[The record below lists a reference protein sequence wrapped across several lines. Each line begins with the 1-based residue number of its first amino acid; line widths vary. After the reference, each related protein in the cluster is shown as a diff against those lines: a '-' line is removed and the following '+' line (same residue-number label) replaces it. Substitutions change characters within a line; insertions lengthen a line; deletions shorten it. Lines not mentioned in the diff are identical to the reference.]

1 MASPAARVAGDQGT
15 QTAAGTA
22 GEEGNPAA
30 SAADT
35 DERLLAHDPA
45 APKTREIV
53 FVLIQSRDSRKTT
66 QYCLILHKPGTLS
79 ASYLPFYFA

>member
-1 MASPAARVAGDQGT
+1 MASPAARAAGDQGT
-15 QTAAGTA
+15 QTAAGAA

-53 FVLIQSRDSRKTT
+53 FVLIQSN
-66 QYCLILHKPGTLS
+66 PGT
-79 ASYLPFYFA
+79 PERQRNIV